1 MIVAGVDGCPDG
13 WIAAVLDTTPR
24 SLTFQGFRTFDLLL
38 EGLREA
44 TAIGVDIQ
52 IGLTYSGERQADKLA
67 RLQLPGKT
75 SSVFS
80 APHPAIRHERD
91 FLNAIEI
98 SQKLIGKGISRQ
110 LLGIL
115 PKIAEVG
122 YTERL
127 VLLDKQAGFSNL
139 PERKVASKVVPG
151 MKVNADDTLDA
162 IIAAWSAER
171 FANRQAIQI
180 PSDPEFGFRGLAA
193 QIAF

>member
-1 MIVAGVDGCPDG
+1 MHVSKHGAK
-13 WIAAVLDTTPR
+13 
-24 SLTFQGFRTFDLLL
+24 
-38 EGLREA
+38 LRL
-44 TAIGVDIQ
+44 V
-52 IGLTYSGERQADKLA
+52 
-67 RLQLPGKT
+67 GKK

-91 FLNAIEI
+91 FLNALDI
-98 SQKLIGKGISRQ
+98 SQKLIGKGISMQ

-115 PKIAEVG
+115 PKIAEVNDRLVPADQERIFEVHPEVSFAALNGNKPVMSKKGEEVG

-127 VLLDKQAGFSNL
+127 VLLGKEAVFNNL

-171 FANRQAIQI
+171 FANRLAVQI
-180 PSDPEFGFRGLAA
+180 PSEPEFGFRGLAA